1 MTCCK
6 KPLCEECSDAHDC
19 SHGKRVTRNSKK
31 DTSKF
36 VDFSAVEID
45 GDSEEEEDKEE
56 VGLIPYRKS
65 FSFPI

>member
-1 MTCCK
+1 
-6 KPLCEECSDAHDC
+6 
-19 SHGKRVTRNSKK
+19 
-31 DTSKF
+31 
-36 VDFSAVEID
+36 VEID